1 MWKHSM
7 GHFGNMTLNFSMIG
21 SLGGHKENDETMFI
35 HFLCLCYRARR
46 LAIMLNCNITKMGIF
61 HWFCGFIRVLKISE
75 SKSSED
81 NKIKLWFIEKKKKKK
96 NDIMETLLPMFS
108 NVLCHFYYLAVT
120 QRPIS
125 NRCTGHSDVF
135 TKTFFGKYLTWLMFQ
150 NSFEGDVFSILL
162 GITYHLVIKVQI
174 RRAVSTA
181 VSIVGP
187 QHLIGNNFNVHWN
200 DNKGK

>member
-1 MWKHSM
+1 MTWYLWTWTSLLTGKQFPSTRENVFGFSVVSNRPLSKYDIKIQHNSESWRTQRKLWKHVYS
-7 GHFGNMTLNFSMIG
+7 FS
-21 SLGGHKENDETMFI
+21 LFA
-35 HFLCLCYRARR
+35 F
-46 LAIMLNCNITKMGIF
+46 
-61 HWFCGFIRVLKISE
+61 
-75 SKSSED
+75 SSSTTTT
-81 NKIKLWFIEKKKKKK
+81 KKK
-96 NDIMETLLPMFS
+96 NDIMENLLPMFS

-125 NRCTGHSDVF
+125 NRCTGHSNVF

-162 GITYHLVIKVQI
+162 RITYHLVIKVQI

-200 DNKGK
+200 HNKGK